1 MKNQIR
7 TSSILLAIAI
17 LFLSLEAFAQTT
29 PDLLKKIENY
39 KKKDSV
45 QVELL
50 IDYCVAN
57 TFSNKIKNLE
67 FATKALSISNEIN
80 YRVGKIRAL
89 NCLGNYYYQ
98 QAIYDKA
105 TIYYTSALRIAEKT
119 NDVQNSIIGKSNLAS
134 IYNRTN
140 QQEKALVLF
149 KEANDV
155 LIEKGLENSQNRAAI
170 LTNIGGTYSSLGKH
184 NEAIIYH
191 KKTLDLCKKLKIPFG
206 IAISSLNIGEEYVS
220 LKEYK
225 KAEFYLEKS
234 KEISEKESYNNFL
247 GPIYK
252 NLGIIYWHTNTKDKA
267 ITFLEKS
274 ILVSE
279 KINEQNQ
286 LLQTTR
292 ILHQYYAKN
301 NNLKKAYETSLK
313 LIDLNKSV
321 NGVDKQKAIAEIN
334 TKYETE
340 KKEIQ
345 INLLKKDQKIAKL
358 SSEKQRNLIFI
369 IIFLFVSA
377 LASIYILFNRY
388 KMKKHNES
396 LQAKLIEA
404 EKIIIA
410 EKKSHQS
417 ELKAFKS
424 QMNPHFFYN
433 ALNTVQS
440 YILSNDK
447 KLAISYLSKFST
459 LTRSILEMTE
469 KESISIADEIKTLE
483 LYLDIEKA
491 RFNEDF
497 EFEIKTKSIDDIEQ
511 TKIPSMFLQPYVEN
525 AVKHGLLHKEGTKKL
540 AVHFIIEN
548 KVLFITI
555 DDNGIGREKSGELNA
570 IKNRNHTSFAT
581 EAMQNRIDILN
592 KTRLKPIKLSYVDK
606 KNPYGQAS
614 GTIVNIE
621 IPQ

>member
-1 MKNQIR
+1 M
-7 TSSILLAIAI
+7 
-17 LFLSLEAFAQTT
+17 
-29 PDLLKKIENY
+29 
-39 KKKDSV
+39 
-45 QVELL
+45 
-50 IDYCVAN
+50 
-57 TFSNKIKNLE
+57 
-67 FATKALSISNEIN
+67 
-80 YRVGKIRAL
+80 
-89 NCLGNYYYQ
+89 
-98 QAIYDKA
+98 
-105 TIYYTSALRIAEKT
+105 
-119 NDVQNSIIGKSNLAS
+119 
-134 IYNRTN
+134 
-140 QQEKALVLF
+140 
-149 KEANDV
+149 
-155 LIEKGLENSQNRAAI
+155 
-170 LTNIGGTYSSLGKH
+170 
-184 NEAIIYH
+184 
-191 KKTLDLCKKLKIPFG
+191 CKKLKIPFG